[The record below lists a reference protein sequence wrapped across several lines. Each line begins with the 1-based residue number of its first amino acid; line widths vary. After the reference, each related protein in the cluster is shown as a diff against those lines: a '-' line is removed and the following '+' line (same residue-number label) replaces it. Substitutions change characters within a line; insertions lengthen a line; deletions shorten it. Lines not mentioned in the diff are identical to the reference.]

1 MDVEQLKLL
10 ISNPEYTRKKITLVD
25 GRTLSYSECG
35 NIQTGAPVLC
45 CFGLMTSSVA
55 VMFAHNEAL
64 KNNLRLISVDYP
76 GVGESTLQVDR
87 SLGGWADD
95 MAQFCDQVLGRE
107 STVRLLGH
115 CLGGLHV
122 LALLSDRTFKTR
134 VQRVV
139 LLSPWLC
146 IEGKEFNPL
155 LINVARRLPSYF
167 QSQIIPTIVTT
178 LSSGT
183 IQLVGWSNPYQAQM
197 QTAKIVTSYGKL
209 QGQAGNEQMVR
220 FALSKSEMHLP
231 QDLEASIFIYHGS
244 KDHLVLEKAVLE
256 MVQLLRERNCKVT
269 FKSVEG
275 GDHNS
280 VMVAPENLQSFME
293 SLAGTESRASNVACP
308 QTGVS
313 M

>member
-1 MDVEQLKLL
+1 MHWEQLKLL
-10 ISNPEYTRKKITLVD
+10 ILNPEYTRKKIALVD

-35 NIQTGAPVLC
+35 NIQTGAPVLF

-55 VMFAHNEAL
+55 VMFAHYAAL
-64 KNNLRLISVDYP
+64 RNNLRIIAVDYP

-95 MAQFCDQVLGRE
+95 MTQFCDQVLGLE
-107 STVRLLGH
+107 SEVRLLGH
-115 CLGGLHV
+115 SLGGLHV

-139 LLSPWLC
+139 LLSPWLYV
-146 IEGKEFNPL
+146 EGKEFNPL

-167 QSQIIPTIVTT
+167 QSQIIPTVLTT
-178 LSSGT
+178 LSSGS
-183 IQLVGWSNPYQAQM
+183 IQLAGWSNPHHTQIQA
-197 QTAKIVTSYGKL
+197 AKIVTSYGKL

-220 FALSKSEMHLP
+220 FALSKSEMYLP
-231 QDLEASIFIYHGS
+231 QDLEARIFIYHGS

-280 VMVAPENLQSFME
+280 VLAASDNLQSVME
-293 SLAGTESRASNVACP
+293 SLAGTESRACSVARLK
-308 QTGVS
+308 TGIS